1 VWDVKATKKKVPAK
15 QKAAS
20 TKKAPAR
27 KVAAKTLARKTPA
40 KKTPAK
46 KPAPRADYG
55 LPIDG
60 FFKKQPPAMRPILE
74 KLRALVEEIVPDA
87 DSSIKWGMPFYS
99 LNGAMMCALGGHK
112 SHVNL
117 ILAGAPGTFDDPDGL
132 LEGDG
137 KTGRRLKL
145 TSLDQLPEKAV
156 RGWLRSAA
164 AIARK
169 V

>member
-1 VWDVKATKKKVPAK
+1 VWDVKAISKKKVPAK
-15 QKAAS
+15 KKGAS

-27 KVAAKTLARKTPA
+27 KAAAKTVA

-60 FFKKQPPAMRPILE
+60 FFKKQPPHLRPILE
-74 KLRALVEEIVPDA
+74 KLRALVEELVPDA
-87 DSSIKWGMPFYS
+87 DSSLKWGMPFYS
-99 LNGAMMCALGGHK
+99 LNGAMMCAIGGHK

-145 TSLDQLPEKAV
+145 TRLDQLPEKAV
-156 RGWLRSAA
+156 RGWLRTAA

-169 V
+169 A